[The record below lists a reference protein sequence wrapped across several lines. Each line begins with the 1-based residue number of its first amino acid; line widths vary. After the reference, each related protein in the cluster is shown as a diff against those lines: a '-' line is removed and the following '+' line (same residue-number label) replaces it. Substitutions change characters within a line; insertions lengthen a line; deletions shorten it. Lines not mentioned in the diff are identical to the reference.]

1 MKVCEED
8 KVVAIKPLTI
18 LRTIREHK
26 MIMGKKNILN
36 VGNTFDDV
44 NSDWEAN
51 INVDVK
57 EAAPLGKAK
66 MNIST
71 FTQMLMMKPKLF
83 NDFLLMYKK

>member
-1 MKVCEED
+1 MKVCEGD
-8 KVVAIKPLTI
+8 KVVVIKPLTI

-26 MIMGKKNILN
+26 MTMSKKNILN

-57 EAAPLGKAK
+57 EAAPVRKGKDEYFDIYADVDDHE
-66 MNIST
+66 T
-71 FTQMLMMKPKLF
+71 
-83 NDFLLMYKK
+83 